1 MRRLIILFFLFA
13 PTALISQ
20 SSVSVGWLPEIS
32 VSHKWNDQ
40 WRITG
45 QVESMQVGF
54 TKRGSESF
62 KTNYDY
68 VRTDLTMVL
77 SYRTNPSV
85 SIAAGGMTRFVNGQL
100 VYRSLQQISYAQRGR
115 TVRFGHRFRT
125 DQTFSNKRSMQLRLR
140 YRFSG
145 ELPLQGQSLNEGEWY
160 LISSAEQIASVER
173 SKWEW
178 EQRLS
183 SAFGY
188 YFNAKNKVEIGLDYR
203 LDDFTQGDGR
213 HRIWTMINYFL
224 NL

>member
-1 MRRLIILFFLFA
+1 
-13 PTALISQ
+13 
-20 SSVSVGWLPEIS
+20 
-32 VSHKWNDQ
+32 
-40 WRITG
+40 
-45 QVESMQVGF
+45 
-54 TKRGSESF
+54 
-62 KTNYDY
+62 
-68 VRTDLTMVL
+68 
-77 SYRTNPSV
+77 
-85 SIAAGGMTRFVNGQL
+85 
-100 VYRSLQQISYAQRGR
+100 
-115 TVRFGHRFRT
+115 
-125 DQTFSNKRSMQLRLR
+125 MQLRLR